1 MEVHLIWD
9 LGIVLSRSQVVKMW
23 YFTSYIYLSNI
34 WHRVQT
40 GLSCCMAADDLELP
54 SLLPPSR
61 VLQLQA
67 CIPGLVHV
75 VLGTEPHPDL
85 INWAISPVQIGSL
98 PEILMR
104 SILKEDIS
112 IFKHQIN
119 IPGFGATLT
128 KRKGH

>member
-9 LGIVLSRSQVVKMW
+9 LGIVLSRSQLIKMW
-23 YFTSYIYLSNI
+23 YFKSYVYLSNT
-34 WHRVQT
+34 WHTVQT
-40 GLSCCMAADDLELP
+40 GLSCWMAADDLELP

-61 VLQLQA
+61 VLQQQA
-67 CIPGLVHV
+67 CIPGLLRV
-75 VLGTEPHPDL
+75 VLGTEPNPDL
-85 INWAISPVQIGSL
+85 INWATSPVQIGSL

-104 SILKEDIS
+104 SILKEDVS